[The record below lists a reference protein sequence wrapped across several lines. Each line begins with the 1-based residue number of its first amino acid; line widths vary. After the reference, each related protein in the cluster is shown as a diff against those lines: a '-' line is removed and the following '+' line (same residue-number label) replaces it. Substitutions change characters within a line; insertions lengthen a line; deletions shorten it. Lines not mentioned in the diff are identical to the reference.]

1 MRLKTGGTNLLTFIL
16 LVSSISFASWA
27 GQRGQT
33 PTCEGKSGNPLP
45 LNASEVIKWK
55 HSTPNK
61 FESRAH
67 IQGKISKL
75 YENKNGHR
83 HFEIT
88 FTDGNDEDT
97 IEVVYNEGFGEMPS
111 ELDLDMN
118 AEACGDYI
126 TATAVSGPYPP
137 SPDGAI
143 IHWVHQNPS
152 GKGHPDGFVILNGV
166 LYGFGRKE

>member
-1 MRLKTGGTNLLTFIL
+1 ML
-16 LVSSISFASWA
+16 FA
-27 GQRGQT
+27 T
-33 PTCEGKSGNPLP
+33 PSGSKGKIPVCEGKNGQPLA

-55 HSTPNK
+55 HTTPNK

-67 IQGKISKL
+67 IQGKVSKL
-75 YENKNGHR
+75 YADKNGHR

-88 FTDGNDEDT
+88 FSDKVNEDT
-97 IEVVYNEGFGEMPS
+97 IEIVYNESFGKIPEL
-111 ELDLDMN
+111 ELDMS

-143 IHWVHQNPS
+143 IHWVHES
-152 GKGHPDGFVILNGV
+152 TSSKGHPHGFVVLEGL
-166 LYGFGRKE
+166 LYGNDRSKSGKNNRTK